1 MAERFR
7 NTLKPSFKR
16 VEELTFNTHRNP
28 HKHSW
33 AYINWLQ
40 TEQVLI
46 LPKFGIEEDEQA
58 LEQISLLMPEYDGR
72 IEMVDASDLV
82 IHGGCFNCCSWTIR
96 EEPCGDL
103 PSNESGL

>member
-1 MAERFR
+1 MKFC
-7 NTLKPSFKR
+7 TKKK
-16 VEELTFNTHRNP
+16 P
-28 HKHSW
+28 HKYSW

-58 LEQISLLMPEYDGR
+58 FEQISKLMLEYAGR

-82 IHGGCFNCCSWTIR
+82 IHGGCFNCCSWTIK
-96 EEPCGDL
+96 EEPCYDL
-103 PSNESGL
+103 PSNGSTL